1 VPRRLS
7 RKELYE
13 LVWSE
18 PMKILA
24 PRFGISDVA
33 LRKTCARAEIPTPGL
48 GHWAKKTAGKNTSQD
63 ALPDRPPG
71 MDDEVVIG
79 AGQGY
84 WHSGWNEEELLAPL
98 PPPPEF
104 EEPIERVR
112 ERIAKT
118 VGKLTVPREVRIWHP
133 TLDKLLKEDEQ
144 RRERQRAS
152 SFPSSW
158 DGPRFDTPFERRRLR
173 VLNTLVLAAATM
185 SGKPSISDHE
195 GRSIHLSFHQRDV
208 AIHVDRS
215 KRTRGRGGHAANLA
229 DADETK
235 LSLSILM
242 SPHSESIRIAWQD
255 DEQGKLETRIAE
267 IAVQIILTAELQ
279 YREGTVRSYEWRVQR
294 KAELEEEE
302 RERKRQA
309 ERAERERQKRL
320 EQARIDRLLKS
331 AAAFQQAGTIRKYV
345 EAIRATQADNAA
357 CSGEELERWSQ
368 WALAE
373 AERIDPVVGGKF
385 LQAMRD
391 E

>member
-1 VPRRLS
+1 MAKRLS

-18 PMKILA
+18 PLKILA
-24 PRFGISDVA
+24 PRFSISDVA
-33 LRKTCARAEIPTPGL
+33 LKKACARAEVPTPGL
-48 GHWAKKTAGKNTSQD
+48 GHWAKKAAGKSMLQVT
-63 ALPDRPPG
+63 LPERPPG
-71 MDDEVVIG
+71 MDDEVLIG
-79 AGQGY
+79 AGHGY
-84 WHSGWNEEELLAPL
+84 WHSGWSEEELGPL

-118 VGKLTVPREVRIWHP
+118 VGKVTVPREVRIWHP
-133 TLDKLLKEDEQ
+133 MVEGLLKEDEQ

-158 DGPRFDTPFERRRLR
+158 DAPRFDTPFERRRLC
-173 VLNTLVLAAATM
+173 VLNTLVLAAGM
-185 SGKPSISDHE
+185 MNGKPSISDHE
-195 GRSIHLSFHQRDV
+195 GRNIQLTVHRRHI
-208 AIHVDRS
+208 AIQLDRL
-215 KRTRGRGGHAANLA
+215 KQARRRGNAANSA
-229 DADETK
+229 DADEAR
-235 LSLSILM
+235 LSLSILR
-242 SPHSESIRIAWQD
+242 SPGSESIRIAWQD
-255 DEQGKLETRIAE
+255 DEQGKLETRVTE

-331 AAAFQQAGTIRKYV
+331 AAAFQQAGAIRKYV
-345 EAIRATQADNAA
+345 EAIRATQTDNAA

-373 AERIDPVVGGKF
+373 AERIDPVVGEKF
-385 LQAMRD
+385 LLTMRD

>member
-1 VPRRLS
+1 MAKRLS

-18 PMKILA
+18 PLKILA
-24 PRFGISDVA
+24 PRFAISDVA
-33 LRKTCARAEIPTPGL
+33 LKKACARAEVPTPGL
-48 GHWAKKTAGKNTSQD
+48 GHWAKKAAGKSMSQV
-63 ALPDRPPG
+63 ALPERPPG

-84 WHSGWNEEELLAPL
+84 WHSGWSEEELLGPL

-118 VGKLTVPREVRIWHP
+118 VGKVTVPREVRIWHP
-133 TLDKLLKEDEQ
+133 TVEKLLKEDEQ

-152 SFPSSW
+152 SFLSSW
-158 DGPRFDTPFERRRLR
+158 DAPRFATPFERRRLR
-173 VLNTLVLAAATM
+173 VLNALILAAGM
-185 SGKPSISDHE
+185 MNGKPSISEHE
-195 GRSIHLSFHQRDV
+195 GRNIHFSFHQRHI
-208 AIHVDRS
+208 AIHLDRL
-215 KRTRGRGGHAANLA
+215 KRPRHRGNAANST
-229 DADETK
+229 DADEAK
-235 LSLSILM
+235 LSLSILE
-242 SPHSESIRIAWQD
+242 SLGSESIRIAWQD
-255 DEQGKLETRIAE
+255 DDQGKLETRVTE
-267 IAVQIILTAELQ
+267 IAIQIILTAELQ
-279 YREGTVRSYEWRVQR
+279 YREGAVRSYEWRVQR

-320 EQARIDRLLKS
+320 EQARIGRLLKS
-331 AAAFQQAGTIRKYV
+331 AAAFQQAGAIRKYV
-345 EAIRATQADNAA
+345 EAIRATQTDNATS
-357 CSGEELERWSQ
+357 SGEELERWCQ

-373 AERIDPVVGGKF
+373 AERIDPVVAGKF
-385 LQAMRD
+385 LLTMRD

>member
-1 VPRRLS
+1 MAKRLS

-18 PMKILA
+18 PLKTLG

-33 LRKTCARAEIPTPGL
+33 LKKACARAEVPTPGL
-48 GHWAKKTAGKNTSQD
+48 GYWAKKVAGKSMSQ
-63 ALPDRPPG
+63 LGFPERPPG

-79 AGQGY
+79 AGLGY
-84 WHSGWNEEELLAPL
+84 WHSGWTEEELLGPL

-118 VGKLTVPREVRIWHP
+118 IGKVTVPREVRIWHP
-133 TLDKLLKEDEQ
+133 AVDRLLKEDEQ

-158 DGPRFDTPFERRRLR
+158 DAPRFDAPFERRRLR
-173 VLNTLVLAAATM
+173 ALNTLVLTAGIM
-185 SGKPSISDHE
+185 RGKPAIHDHE
-195 GRSIHLSFHQRDV
+195 GRNISFSFYQRQV
-208 AIHVDRS
+208 GIRLDRLRQPRRREQS
-215 KRTRGRGGHAANLA
+215 ASSV
-229 DADETK
+229 DADEAK
-235 LSLSILM
+235 LSLSILQG
-242 SPHSESIRIAWQD
+242 PGSENIRFAWHD
-255 DEQGKLETRIAE
+255 DDQGRLETRMTE
-267 IAVQIILTAELQ
+267 IAVQVILTAELQ

-331 AAAFQQAGTIRKYV
+331 AAAFQQAGEIRKYV
-345 EAIRATQADNAA
+345 EAIRATQAGNPV
-357 CSGEELERWSQ
+357 CPSEELERWME

-373 AERIDPVVGGKF
+373 AARIDPAVGGKF
-385 LQAMRD
+385 LLTMRD

>member
-1 VPRRLS
+1 MAKRLS

-18 PMKILA
+18 PLKILA

-33 LRKTCARAEIPTPGL
+33 LKKACGRGEVPTPGL
-48 GHWAKKTAGKNTSQD
+48 GHWAKKAAGKSTPQV

-71 MDDEVVIG
+71 MDDEVLIG
-79 AGQGY
+79 TGHDY
-84 WHSGWNEEELLAPL
+84 WHSGWSEEELLGPL
-98 PPPPEF
+98 PSPPEF

-112 ERIAKT
+112 ERISKT
-118 VGKLTVPREVRIWHP
+118 VGKVTVPREVRIWHP
-133 TLDKLLKEDEQ
+133 TVEKLLKEDEQ

-158 DGPRFDTPFERRRLR
+158 DAPRFDTPFERRRLR
-173 VLNTLVLAAATM
+173 VLNAVVLAVGMM

-195 GRSIHLSFHQRDV
+195 GRSIHLTVHQRHI
-208 AIHVDRS
+208 AIRLDRL
-215 KRTRGRGGHAANLA
+215 KRARHRGNAENSA

-235 LSLSILM
+235 LSLSILQ
-242 SPHSESIRIAWQD
+242 SPGSENIRMAWHD
-255 DEQGKLETRIAE
+255 DEQGKLETRVTE
-267 IAVQIILTAELQ
+267 IAVQTILTAELQ
-279 YREGTVRSYEWRVQR
+279 YREGALRSYEWRVQR

-331 AAAFQQAGTIRKYV
+331 AAAFQQAGAIRKYV
-345 EAIRATQADNAA
+345 EAIRATQTDSAA
-357 CSGEELERWSQ
+357 SSGEDLERWCQ
-368 WALAE
+368 WALTE
-373 AERIDPVVGGKF
+373 AERIDPVVGRKF
-385 LQAMRD
+385 LLTMRD

>member
-1 VPRRLS
+1 MAKRLS
-7 RKELYE
+7 RKQLYE

-18 PMKILA
+18 PLKLLA

-33 LRKTCARAEIPTPGL
+33 LKKACARAEVPTPGL
-48 GHWAKKTAGKNTSQD
+48 GHWAKKAAGKGMSQV
-63 ALPDRPPG
+63 ALPERPPG
-71 MDDEVVIG
+71 MDDEVLIG
-79 AGQGY
+79 AGHGY
-84 WHSGWNEEELLAPL
+84 WHSGWSEEELLGAL

-118 VGKLTVPREVRIWHP
+118 VGKVTVPREVRIWHP
-133 TLDKLLKEDEQ
+133 TVEKLLKEDEQ

-158 DGPRFDTPFERRRLR
+158 DAPRFDTPFERRRLR
-173 VLNTLVLAAATM
+173 VLNTLVLAAGM
-185 SGKPSISDHE
+185 MNGKPSISDHE
-195 GRSIHLSFHQRDV
+195 GRNIHFSFHQRHI
-208 AIHVDRS
+208 AIQLDRL
-215 KRTRGRGGHAANLA
+215 KHARRRGNAANSV

-235 LSLSILM
+235 LSLSILQ
-242 SPHSESIRIAWQD
+242 SLGSESVRIAWQD
-255 DEQGKLETRIAE
+255 DDHGKLETRVTE

-302 RERKRQA
+302 REKKRQA

-331 AAAFQQAGTIRKYV
+331 AAAFQQAGAIRKYV
-345 EAIRATQADNAA
+345 EAIRAAQTDDAA
-357 CSGEELERWSQ
+357 CSTDELERWSQ

-373 AERIDPVVGGKF
+373 AERIDPVVGERF
-385 LQAMRD
+385 LLTMRD